1 MCLCDWIGGCCLQHV
16 GMCMVT
22 EFGGVIG
29 VCLVG
34 EFSEWVQECGW
45 VNMECFCS

>member
-1 MCLCDWIGGCCLQHV
+1 MCVYVTGSGGCCLQHV

-34 EFSEWVQECGW
+34 EFSEWV
-45 VNMECFCS
+45 NMECFCS